1 MHVKLTLAHSDV
13 IGGMQ
18 TFAAPGTDNRT
29 ADDAVTRC
37 QRPKDRYRES
47 KLSTWYRLAAGAY
60 ILALSFSHVAA
71 SEAEPNRRQ

>member
-29 ADDAVTRC
+29 ADFSAKTRFGTNF
-37 QRPKDRYRES
+37 PTGREAD
-47 KLSTWYRLAAGAY
+47 LRC
-60 ILALSFSHVAA
+60 FDD
-71 SEAEPNRRQ
+71 E